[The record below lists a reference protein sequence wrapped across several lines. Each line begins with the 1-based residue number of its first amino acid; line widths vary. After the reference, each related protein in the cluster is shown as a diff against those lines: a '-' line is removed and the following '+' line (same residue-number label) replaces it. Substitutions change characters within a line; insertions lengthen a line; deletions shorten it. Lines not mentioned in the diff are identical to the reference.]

1 MDIKRFKGLRIQRGT
16 LAGVEDALPVE
27 EALRISIND
36 IPFTVTMRSPGNENE
51 LIRGLLFTEGIT
63 GEIVPDFEP
72 EVRECNQS
80 GEITAMDVRIHEE
93 YLLKSF
99 EGSRSIASSSSCGL
113 CGKVSFE
120 EEITTAARRFRLDPA
135 RIEAMFEK
143 VAQQQETFRA
153 SGGTHASG
161 VFTRNGGLLMVME
174 DIGRHNAVDK
184 VIGALLL
191 QGRLGLADCIT
202 VSGRISYEIISKI
215 MHAGIPMIASVSA
228 PSSKAIETAE
238 AAGITLMAFCRMDKL
253 TVYTHPGRLEMEL
266 VPGDKI

>member
-1 MDIKRFKGLRIQRGT
+1 MDIKRFTGFRIHRGSVS
-16 LAGVEDALPVE
+16 GVEDALPVE
-27 EALRISIND
+27 EALSISIND
-36 IPFTVTMRSPGNENE
+36 VPFTVTMRSPGNEKE

-72 EVRECNQS
+72 EVRDRNQQ
-80 GEITAMDVRIHEE
+80 GDITAMNIRIQEE
-93 YLLKSF
+93 YLLKEF
-99 EGSRSIASSSSCGL
+99 EGSRNIASSSSCGL

-120 EEITTAARRFRLDPA
+120 EEITTASRRFRLDPA
-135 RIEAMFEK
+135 MVESMFEK
-143 VAQQQETFRA
+143 VAQQQETFKA

-161 VFTRNGGLLMVME
+161 VFTRNGELLVVME

-191 QGRLGLADCIT
+191 QERLHLADCIT

-253 TVYTHPGRLEMEL
+253 TVYAHPGRLEMEL
-266 VPGDKI
+266 VSGDKI